1 MVGARASFDYRK
13 IVLCGGVVMSEAACE
28 PTVGKRNT
36 KRGVAPL
43 GNWIERLGLSLFL
56 LILVAALSAVPVV
69 RDSELRVSDTFFHL
83 AALPANRS
91 TVVLVLIDDESL
103 REYGRWPWSREVLG
117 ELVSKVAGGGA
128 GAIGL
133 DILLSERQS
142 PEADASLE
150 QSIRAARVVIVDKI
164 GAFQTGN
171 QWVEPLPAFVQAA
184 SAVGHAHAV
193 LDEDGICRRFP
204 PVELTIDGPRWAFAV
219 EVARQ
224 IDPHRSAA
232 FLDSY
237 GIPES
242 GDSSTLLLAK
252 PLLVRIPFRRDEF
265 ETIPAFT
272 ILRGQDVR
280 AKLGGRPVLIGFGG
294 TEIIDRLNTPLAT
307 ELLAPGIEV
316 HAQILDGI
324 LTRRWLHETSRGI
337 DALLLALT
345 CVVVVVVFRK
355 WHGWNSVGLLIILAA
370 TVYALSFLMFA
381 LMSRIAPV
389 GAMLFAVM
397 TGPLLVYAADFA
409 RVERSVTRQLMGL
422 RSWLTEQGSDAITP
436 GKAELSWKLTL
447 LQELE
452 TELGSLYELHK
463 TLLESTQDPVATFDE
478 KGNLLLHNQAFSA
491 AFSPADPSLTLEQV
505 RLRCIPKDGAPVVH
519 VGAGQEV
526 EVYLNHTL
534 YSMRTIPLPPT
545 RMSPGGGTV
554 VTLTNLQARVER
566 DQARA
571 EALAFITHELRT
583 PLASIQGFAD
593 LLIRHPDSPECEGA
607 PETILWES
615 KRLLALIS
623 SYLDVLRLDAG
634 AKPIRTEVLDLN
646 DVVGQVFDVLRPLAN
661 AANMPLVLEPGAATV
676 MVGDANLIT
685 GAVLNLVSN
694 AIKYGK
700 PGTPIDVR
708 CSHFANEVVVSV
720 KNRGVP
726 IALEDISH
734 LFDPY
739 YRAREPEHAKPGWGL
754 GLAFVKRIAEK
765 HGGSVHVTSNE
776 SGTIFEIHLPATM
789 DVDAPSEVIR

>member
-1 MVGARASFDYRK
+1 
-13 IVLCGGVVMSEAACE
+13 MSEAASE
-28 PTVGKRNT
+28 PTLGKRKTN
-36 KRGVAPL
+36 RRVAPL
-43 GNWIERLGLSLFL
+43 GNWIEQLGLSLFL
-56 LILVAALSAVPVV
+56 LLLVAAFSAVPVV

-103 REYGRWPWSREVLG
+103 RQYGRWPWSREVLG
-117 ELVSKVAGGGA
+117 ELVSKVASGGA

-133 DILLSERQS
+133 DILLTEHQS

-150 QSIRAARVVIVDKI
+150 QSIRATKRVVIVDKI
-164 GAFQTGN
+164 GAFQTGS
-171 QWVEPLPAFVQAA
+171 QWVEPLPALVQAA

-204 PVELTIDGPRWAFAV
+204 PVEMTIDGPRWAFAV

-224 IDPHRSAA
+224 IDLHRTTA

-242 GDSSTLLLAK
+242 DDSSTLLLAK

-280 AKLGGRPVLIGFGG
+280 AKLAGRPVLIGFGG

-324 LTRRWLHETSRGI
+324 LAGRWLYETSRGI

-345 CVVVVVVFRK
+345 CLVVVVVFRK
-355 WHGWNSVGLLIILAA
+355 WHGWNSVGLLIILAS
-370 TVYALSFLMFA
+370 TVYALSFLMFS

-422 RSWLTEQGSDAITP
+422 RFWLTEQGNGAITP

-463 TLLESTQDPVATFDE
+463 TILESTQDPVATFDE
-478 KGNLLLHNQAFSA
+478 KGHLLLHNQAFSA
-491 AFSPADPSLTLEQV
+491 ALSPADPSLTLEQV
-505 RLRCIPKDGAPVVH
+505 RIRCIPKDGAPVLP
-519 VGAGQEV
+519 VGAGQEI

-583 PLASIQGFAD
+583 HLASIQGFAH
-593 LLIRHPDSPECEGA
+593 LLIRYPDSPECEGA

-661 AANMPLVLEPGAATV
+661 AANMPLVLEPGVATV

-685 GAVLNLVSN
+685 G
-694 AIKYGK
+694 
-700 PGTPIDVR
+700 
-708 CSHFANEVVVSV
+708 EV
-720 KNRGVP
+720 
-726 IALEDISH
+726 
-734 LFDPY
+734 
-739 YRAREPEHAKPGWGL
+739 
-754 GLAFVKRIAEK
+754 
-765 HGGSVHVTSNE
+765 
-776 SGTIFEIHLPATM
+776 
-789 DVDAPSEVIR
+789 